1 MIFTLL
7 FDLQKSRVSLQSRFL
22 VILGLVD
29 HLLAIMGTG
38 MLNLLKHFNLQKEY
52 LYTQVNSKLYIQNCV
67 SDCATYTSELPM
79 CLRLRSLAPLQ
90 IKVFSKPNYTVRELL
105 P

>member
-1 MIFTLL
+1 MWKFQIWL
-7 FDLQKSRVSLQSRFL
+7 RFCL
-22 VILGLVD
+22 SEHTQVD
-29 HLLAIMGTG
+29 RLLAIMGTG
-38 MLNLLKHFNLQKEY
+38 ILNHHKHYNIRKEH

-79 CLRLRSLAPLQ
+79 CLRSLAPLQ